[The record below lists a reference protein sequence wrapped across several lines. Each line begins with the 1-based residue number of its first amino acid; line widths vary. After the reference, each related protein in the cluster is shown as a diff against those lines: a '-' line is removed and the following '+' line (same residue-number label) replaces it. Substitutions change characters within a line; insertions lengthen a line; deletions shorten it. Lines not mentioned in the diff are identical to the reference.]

1 MSEFDDFPTIQCK
14 PGPSDAELEAERDI
28 KHAVDV
34 AMFDAEEQRGND
46 HIPPWQVHG

>member
-1 MSEFDDFPTIQCK
+1 MTGYWPMIRCK
-14 PGPSDAELEAERDI
+14 AGPSDAELEAERDI

-34 AMFDAEEQRGND
+34 AMFDAEEQRGDD